1 MKAIMKLLSLLFL
14 FGIFMASPS
23 CSMEHLQAIVEEA
36 DTLVIDSIP
45 PIVVDIGFPD
55 TIYASA
61 EKVMFVIDTIDV
73 TLPCELSDFEDLYK
87 DAPGIFMFR
96 GSPSRNPNFCGRLHG
111 DSVKISTEWIFT
123 TSIDTTKTSHGV
135 WGGGTG
141 WTGQPLYVRWPDS
154 LISRFRQMTDIVT
167 DAFQPQEI
175 MFASLCGKL
184 YFVDFQTGKESR
196 KPFETQNVLKGTPSL
211 NPFLNGHLYVGH
223 GVQKHMPF
231 GTIVFDLFS
240 HSEKHAFGKDPK
252 AWRGWCAYDSSP
264 VVVGGFVFRPG
275 ENGTVYKYYIGDG
288 GYKLQSTLRYS
299 LTKSKSS
306 PGIESSM
313 AVCKNY
319 GYTADN
325 AGNILCINLNTMKP
339 VWHYFNHDDTDA
351 TPLVDVEDTIPYVY
365 TGCEVD
371 RQGNSGTSH
380 FVKLNGLTGEVV
392 WDNTVACKRIHF
404 GDKSLDG
411 GMFGSPLLG
420 GGDCEGMIFSNFC
433 VNEAKVT
440 GWLLGFDKKD
450 GHVVCRAET
459 KHYCWSSPVA
469 LYNDNNEMFIFTADT
484 EGYVYL
490 IKAKTGEIVATEK
503 IGSNFES
510 SPIVVDDKIIL
521 GSRGN
526 KIYKISLQ

>member
-1 MKAIMKLLSLLFL
+1 MKQIVLLFL
-14 FGIFMASPS
+14 FGALMTSPS
-23 CSMEHLQAIVEEA
+23 CSMEQPQIVVEE
-36 DTLVIDSIP
+36 TE
-45 PIVVDIGFPD
+45 VVDTIPLVVVDPGFPD
-55 TIYASA
+55 TMFASA
-61 EKVMFVIDTIDV
+61 KKVMYIVDTMDAS
-73 TLPCELSDFEDLYK
+73 LPCELSDFKDLYEN
-87 DAPGIFMFR
+87 APGIFMFR
-96 GSPSRNPNFCGRLHG
+96 GSPSRNPNFCGHLYG
-111 DSVKISTEWIFT
+111 DSFKISLDWVFT
-123 TSIDTTKTSHGV
+123 TSLDSSRTSHGV

-154 LISRFRQMTDIVT
+154 LVDRFSRMTDTVT
-167 DAFQPQEI
+167 EAFKAQEI

-184 YFVDFQTGKESR
+184 YFLDFQSGKESR
-196 KPFETQNVLKGTPSL
+196 KSFDTQNVLKGTPSL
-211 NPFLNGHLYVGH
+211 NPSFNGHLYVGH
-223 GVQKHMPF
+223 GVQKHTPF

-240 HSEKHAFGKDPK
+240 HSEKYAFGKDPN

-264 VVVGGFVFRPG
+264 VVIGGFVFRPG
-275 ENGTVYKYYIGDG
+275 ENGTIYKYYIGDG

-299 LTKSKSS
+299 LTNSKSS

-319 GYTADN
+319 GYVTDN
-325 AGNILCINLNTMKP
+325 AGNILCINLNTLKP
-339 VWHYFNHDDTDA
+339 VWHYSNHDDTDA
-351 TPLVDVEDTIPYVY
+351 TPLVEVENGVPFVY

-371 RQGNSGTSH
+371 RQGNLGASH

-392 WDNTVACKRIHF
+392 WDDTISCKRVHF

-411 GMFGSPLLG
+411 GMYGSPLLG

-433 VNEAKVT
+433 VNKPQVA
-440 GWLLGFDKKD
+440 GWLVSFDKAD
-450 GHVVCRAET
+450 GHVINRT
-459 KHYCWSSPVA
+459 KTKFYCWSSPVA
-469 LYNDNNEMFIFTADT
+469 FYNDNNEMYIFTADT
-484 EGYVYL
+484 GGNVYL
-490 IKAKTGEIVATEK
+490 IKGKTGEIVATEK

>member
-1 MKAIMKLLSLLFL
+1 MKQLTLLFL
-14 FGIFMASPS
+14 FGFLMAGPS
-23 CSMEHLQAIVEEA
+23 CSTEHPQVVVEAA
-36 DTLVIDSIP
+36 DTLVVDTIP
-45 PIVVDIGFPD
+45 AVVVDPGFPD
-55 TIYASA
+55 TMFASA
-61 EKVMFVIDTIDV
+61 EKVMFVIDTIDAM
-73 TLPCELSDFEDLYK
+73 LPSELSDLEDLYK

-96 GSPSRNPNFCGRLHG
+96 GSPSRNPNYCGHLHG
-111 DSVKISTEWIFT
+111 DSVKIGLDWVFT
-123 TSIDTTKTSHGV
+123 TSMDSSKTSHGV

-141 WTGQPLYVRWPDS
+141 WTGQPLYVLWPDS
-154 LISRFRQMTDIVT
+154 LVDRFRQMKGIVT
-167 DAFQPQEI
+167 NDFNAQEI

-184 YFVDFQTGKESR
+184 YFLDFQTGKESR
-196 KPFETQNVLKGTPSL
+196 KSFDTQNVLKGTPSL

-223 GVQKHMPF
+223 GVQKHTPF

-240 HSEKHAFGKDPK
+240 HSEKYAFGKDPK

-275 ENGTVYKYYIGDG
+275 ENGTIYKYYIGDG
-288 GYKLQSTLRYS
+288 GYQLQSTLRYS

-319 GYTADN
+319 GYTTDN
-325 AGNILCINLNTMKP
+325 AGNVLCINLNTLKP
-339 VWHYFNHDDTDA
+339 VWHYSNHDDTDA
-351 TPLVDVEDTIPYVY
+351 TPLVDVEDGVPFVY

-371 RQGNSGTSH
+371 RQGNAGTCH

-392 WDNTVACKRIHF
+392 WDDTVSCKRIHF
-404 GDKSLDG
+404 GEKSLDG
-411 GMFGSPLLG
+411 GMYGSPLLG

-433 VNEAKVT
+433 VNKTKVP
-440 GWLLGFDKKD
+440 GWLIGFDKAD
-450 GHVVCRAET
+450 GHVVCRTRT
-459 KHYCWSSPVA
+459 KHYCWSSPVPF
-469 LYNDNNEMFIFTADT
+469 YNDNNEMFIFTADT
-484 EGYVYL
+484 GGYVYL